1 MRTISLHI
9 VALLL
14 FILTSP
20 ASAWEVLVV
29 QNYQA
34 KPYSEALRG
43 FKSVCNARTS
53 ELLVSEMN
61 GDTLAREIRRRA
73 PDLILAV
80 GMDALRKVRK
90 IKEIPVVYCMVLDA
104 ESVLGD
110 EKNITGVSMTIPPDK
125 QLAALVKVLPN
136 LKRVGLVYNPR
147 KTGRIVERMRDA
159 AERRGIRLTALKT
172 ESARELPGR
181 LAALPAGLDAYWM
194 LPDSTFTTPE
204 AVESIILFSINN
216 KVPIY
221 TFSEK
226 YLRMGAFMSLDL
238 DTFDLGRQAGQ
249 MAEKVRTGTD
259 IREIPRSDAERGI
272 PAVNRTVAGKL
283 GIRLDGEFSRKHRAA
298 GDE

>member
-14 FILTSP
+14 FISTSP

-34 KPYSEALRG
+34 KPYGEVLRG
-43 FKSVCNARTS
+43 FKSVCNAHTS
-53 ELLVSEMN
+53 ELLVSEMD
-61 GDTLAREIRRRA
+61 GETLSREIRRRA
-73 PDLILAV
+73 PDLILAL

-90 IKEIPVVYCMVLDA
+90 IREIPVVYCMVLDA
-104 ESVLGD
+104 ETVLGD

-136 LKRVGLVYNPR
+136 LKRIGLVYNPR

-159 AERRGIRLTALKT
+159 AERRGIRLTALKA

-204 AVESIILFSINN
+204 AVESTILFSINN
-216 KVPIY
+216 KLPIY

-259 IREIPRSDAERGI
+259 IRGSPGAMRNGAS
-272 PAVNRTVAGKL
+272 PP
-283 GIRLDGEFSRKHRAA
+283 
-298 GDE
+298 

>member
-1 MRTISLHI
+1 MKTIFLHI
-9 VALLL
+9 TALLL
-14 FILTSP
+14 FTLVSP

-34 KPYSEALRG
+34 RPYAEALRG
-43 FKSVCNARTS
+43 FKSACNAHTS
-53 ELLVSEMN
+53 ELLAAEMD
-61 GDTLAREIRRRA
+61 GDGITREIRRRA

-90 IKEIPVVYCMVLDA
+90 IREIPVIYCMVLDPD
-104 ESVLGD
+104 SVLGD

-125 QLAALVKVLPN
+125 QLSALARALPN
-136 LKRVGLVYNPR
+136 LKRIGLVYNPR
-147 KTGRIVERMRDA
+147 KTGRIVERTREA
-159 AERRGIRLTALKT
+159 SERRGIRLTALKV

-194 LPDSTFTTPE
+194 LPDSTLTTPE

-259 IREIPRSDAERGI
+259 IREIPRCDAERGI
-272 PAVNRTVAGKL
+272 PAINRTVAGKL
-283 GIRLDGEFSRKHRAA
+283 GIRLDGESARKHRAA
-298 GDE
+298 GEE